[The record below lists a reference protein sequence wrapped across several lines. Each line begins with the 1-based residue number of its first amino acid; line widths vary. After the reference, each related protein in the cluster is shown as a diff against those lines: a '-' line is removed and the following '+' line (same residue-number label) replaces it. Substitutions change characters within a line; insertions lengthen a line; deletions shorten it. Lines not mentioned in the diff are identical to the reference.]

1 VNNSTNIHPFKI
13 FAFLFAILL
22 VTFFSC
28 RKEKPELAEEVNPCD
43 GANEVNGNFIIEEM
57 TTVNTNF
64 ALYTITDTIYKN
76 KSVRFTALEDDA
88 EYTWYIGTEV
98 LHTKEVTR
106 YFSDTW
112 SGVNIPI
119 TLVTKKKSNK
129 LCFPD
134 DDGYDSITK
143 FFHVSNLP
151 IWNIPDAILGP
162 VEGSFRMHSPHLP
175 DSFDI
180 NMRYLKPL
188 KKIRLIK
195 LICKL

>member
-1 VNNSTNIHPFKI
+1 M
-13 FAFLFAILL
+13 
-22 VTFFSC
+22 
-28 RKEKPELAEEVNPCD
+28 AEEVNPCD

-180 NMRYLKPL
+180 NIDVTFLGGTTYFNIENYDGLGSNCLQQARPKAYNYRQ
-188 KKIRLIK
+188 IFGFHGV
-195 LICKL
+195 